1 MYIILMRLWARV
13 GIIMWKRLPGSRR
26 VACISGSQGTEDVMW
41 VRPVTGS
48 RREAPS
54 ACCLQH
60 KLTQLRFRLVDD
72 EREFA
77 GVTVTGLAFNGVN
90 TASTLNLEDGRTE
103 DGLPRRLPYRFL

>member
-1 MYIILMRLWARV
+1 
-13 GIIMWKRLPGSRR
+13 
-26 VACISGSQGTEDVMW
+26 MW

-54 ACCLQH
+54 ALLFEH

-72 EREFA
+72 EGEFA

-90 TASTLNLEDGRTE
+90 TASTLNLETGE
-103 DGLPRRLPYRFL
+103 LGGWSAAQLPYRFL